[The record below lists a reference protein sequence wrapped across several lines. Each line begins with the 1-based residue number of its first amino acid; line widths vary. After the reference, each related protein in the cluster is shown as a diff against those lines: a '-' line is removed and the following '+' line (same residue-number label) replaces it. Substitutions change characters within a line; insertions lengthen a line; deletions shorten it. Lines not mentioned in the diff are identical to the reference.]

1 LYFETFKDVRER
13 EHEREE
19 EPRQRIA
26 RSLEGDPESQQNR
39 KPGQHELERDVGEQF
54 PEGRPGGADRKHDG
68 AYVRVRGIGRTQ
80 LQANLA
86 ADGRVAGFFEPVAQ
100 STIRLTVD
108 GEDLIALADA
118 GILCALLQEVDGVS
132 AGLGREQ
139 RNRSPF
145 VAEDVA

>member
-1 LYFETFKDVRER
+1 M
-13 EHEREE
+13 
-19 EPRQRIA
+19 
-26 RSLEGDPESQQNR
+26 
-39 KPGQHELERDVGEQF
+39 
-54 PEGRPGGADRKHDG
+54 
-68 AYVRVRGIGRTQ
+68 RGIGRTQ